1 MHHMS
6 HHTCIAW
13 RITCVPVMYHMAH
26 YVCITC
32 RIACVVSHQHNR
44 TLLLRAPLALA
55 VYHAATHCCVSRQH
69 ERTLLLRAPLAPRCV
84 PQRRN
89 QCYFFALHWPR
100 PGCLLSNH
108 TQRHRWLAKVPR
120 QVSPRNFPSEGGQ
133 AGGHGAGADDTHPPP
148 TLQVPSRMATWC
160 LRRFPLT
167 PLAEHFPFGGASNDR
182 IHPPNFN

>member
-1 MHHMS
+1 MS

-69 ERTLLLRAPLAPRCV
+69 ERTLLLRAPLAPRCASCNDASLCHTNTNE
-84 PQRRN
+84 R
-89 QCYFFALHWPR
+89 CCFALPR
-100 PGCLLSNH
+100 PLVVCHATTHRCVSRQHERATLLRAPMAPRCVMR
-108 TQRHRWLAKVPR
+108 RHVVVLHLHNR
-120 QVSPRNFPSEGGQ
+120 
-133 AGGHGAGADDTHPPP
+133 
-148 TLQVPSRMATWC
+148 TLL
-160 LRRFPLT
+160 LRA
-167 PLAEHFPFGGASNDR
+167 PLAHRCVSCSD
-182 IHPPNFN
+182 IS